1 VETPDGKVHTIEVSA
16 SDTADTLKEK
26 IAKET
31 GMAVLRQ
38 LLKFQGKELPNGK
51 TVKDMGIRDGSAV
64 TVEIYKIPIT
74 VNTKDG
80 LQFSLN
86 VEPCDTID
94 TIKKMI
100 EKETGLEPKKQCLK
114 LGEEELKN
122 GRSSADECGVKAGV
136 SLTLDTHA
144 DPIIFVDMKCGT
156 LFAMDRDLVIEKEAL
171 TPLNQSQLDFSEAT
185 KDSATRE
192 KILRMMK
199 ESPNLGVATQVVVTK
214 PEVDDYELAEAEK
227 VKSKWG
233 VNLKKR
239 EKNKT
244 GEEFIFV
251 DLKTGATGELSRKKY
266 IDMKFITP
274 VTNGKGETLE
284 EGEKESMIYETYI
297 QNIRRIF
304 GVKSAS

>member
-1 VETPDGKVHTIEVSA
+1 
-16 SDTADTLKEK
+16 
-26 IAKET
+26 
-31 GMAVLRQ
+31 
-38 LLKFQGKELPNGK
+38 
-51 TVKDMGIRDGSAV
+51 MGIRDGSAI

-74 VNTKDG
+74 VKTKDG
-80 LQFSLN
+80 KTLSLN
-86 VEPCDTID
+86 VEPCETIAA
-94 TIKKMI
+94 IKKVI
-100 EKETGLEPKKQCLK
+100 EKETGLEVKKQCLK

-122 GRSSADECGVKAGV
+122 GRSSADECGIKAG
-136 SLTLDTHA
+136 SSMTLDTHS
-144 DPIIFVDMKCGT
+144 DPIIFIDIKCGT

-171 TPLNQSQLDFSEAT
+171 TPHQNSHLDFSEAA
-185 KDSATRE
+185 KDSATRD
-192 KILRMMK
+192 KILQIMK

-284 EGEKESMIYETYI
+284 EGEKESMIYEKYI
-297 QNIRRIF
+297 QNIRRVF